1 MRLQEI
7 LSNNPP
13 VKTVR
18 HEVYP
23 DEKIGVTLKS
33 SVAIQ
38 VYRDVMRRTPR
49 EKRKKPVKV
58 PTSHMCLHC
67 GLNLARKKFCCGA
80 CRVAAFRLRPPTAS
94 RLRERQAVEE
104 SRMQIGDIQFAYNH
118 GDRSMEFD
126 GRYNSVGRSQF
137 GHESQTWRKK
147 I

>member
-1 MRLQEI
+1 MF
-7 LSNNPP
+7 
-13 VKTVR
+13 
-18 HEVYP
+18 P

-94 RLRERQAVEE
+94 RLRE
-104 SRMQIGDIQFAYNH
+104 NKP
-118 GDRSMEFD
+118 
-126 GRYNSVGRSQF
+126 
-137 GHESQTWRKK
+137 WRNPVCK
-147 I
+147 